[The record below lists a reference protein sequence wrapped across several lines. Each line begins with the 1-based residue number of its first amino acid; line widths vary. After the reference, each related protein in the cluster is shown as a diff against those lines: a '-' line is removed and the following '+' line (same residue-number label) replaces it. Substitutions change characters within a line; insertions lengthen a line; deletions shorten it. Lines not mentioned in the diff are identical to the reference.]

1 MGKGN
6 EKAEEIMKE
15 RFGRDSVISLA
26 TAVSGTPYVRPVNA
40 YYEGG
45 SFYVIT
51 YALSRKMDQIKEND
65 IVAISGEWFSG
76 HGRAINLGYFGK
88 DNNAAIAGKL
98 KKAFDEWI
106 DNGHMNLN
114 DENTIIL
121 EIKIIDA
128 VLMSHGV
135 RYEL

>member
-1 MGKGN
+1 MGNWN

-26 TAVSGTPYVRPVNA
+26 TAASGTPYVRPVNA
-40 YYEGG
+40 YYKGG
-45 SFYVIT
+45 SFCVVT

-88 DNNAAIAGKL
+88 DNNAAIAGEL

-114 DENTIIL
+114 DKNTIIL

-128 VLMSHGV
+128 VLVSHGV

>member
-1 MGKGN
+1 MGNWNK
-6 EKAEEIMKE
+6 KAEGIMKE

-40 YYEGG
+40 YYKGG

-76 HGRAINLGYFGK
+76 HGRAMLRRASGFFSHKRAK
-88 DNNAAIAGKL
+88 DHR
-98 KKAFDEWI
+98 FE
-106 DNGHMNLN
+106 
-114 DENTIIL
+114 T
-121 EIKIIDA
+121 
-128 VLMSHGV
+128 V
-135 RYEL
+135 